1 LSRVEIFVVDA
12 FTDRPFS
19 GNPAGV
25 VLLPAPAAPA
35 WMQSVAAEMKH
46 AETAFVVV
54 GGAEPLPLRWFTPTT
69 EVDLCGH
76 ATLASAHVLGG
87 SVVFSTRSGF
97 LTCKAGPDGWVEMD
111 FPADRPTPVDAT
123 PLLRASLPG
132 VTVVAVAQGGTDVL
146 VEVASA
152 AEVRAL
158 RPDLVLLD
166 DVPGRGVIVT
176 ARGDRPGV
184 DVVSRCFYPSF
195 GVPEDPVTGSA
206 HCTLAAWWAPRL
218 GRVSLL
224 GEQASPRGGRVQM
237 TLRDDRVRLA
247 GQGVTV
253 LRGEL
258 TV

>member
-1 LSRVEIFVVDA
+1 MEIFVVDA

-25 VLLPAPAAPA
+25 VLLDGPADPA
-35 WMQSVAAEMKH
+35 WMQSVAAEVNH
-46 AETAFVVV
+46 AETVFVEV
-54 GGAEPLPLRWFTPTT
+54 GGAEPLPVRWFTPTS

-76 ATLASAHVLGG
+76 ATLAAALVLGG
-87 SVVFSTRSGF
+87 TVVFSTRSGF
-97 LTCKAGPDGWVEMD
+97 LTCKAGSDGWVEMD
-111 FPADRPTPVDAT
+111 FPADPPSPVDPT
-123 PLLRASLPG
+123 PLLLASLPG
-132 VTVVAVAQGGTDVL
+132 VTVKAVARGVSDVL

-152 AEVRAL
+152 AEVRSL
-158 RPDLVLLD
+158 RPDLVLLA
-166 DVPGRGVIVT
+166 DVPGRGVVVT
-176 ARGDRPGV
+176 ARGDKPGV

-218 GRVSLL
+218 ERSALI

-237 TLRDDRVRLA
+237 TLRDDRVGLA

-253 LRGEL
+253 LRGQL